1 MSESGITGRFEQRRW
16 CSESQEPEAG
26 RAPRGCCNSPEMLVA
41 WIKVVA
47 REEVR
52 SGEIWGV
59 V

>member
-1 MSESGITGRFEQRRW
+1 MSLELLAGLSRGERCF
-16 CSESQEPEAG
+16 ESQEAEAG